1 MLHVPFIKHDD
12 RNEATNSRTMHR
24 PLIIL
29 SYTRRGKDQSTSRKK
44 PLLSEDVSACV
55 HFSESKK
62 NQASIKKTT

>member
-44 PLLSEDVSACV
+44 TVTQRRRVCLRTLLRKQKKS
-55 HFSESKK
+55 SKH
-62 NQASIKKTT
+62 